1 MGGRS
6 MGRLVSGAGT
16 QGADSPPGTM
26 EHVIL
31 DTQHLTTV
39 SGGGCGKQHE
49 MAYTSLMAKAS

>member
-1 MGGRS
+1 